1 MEVPNQS
8 GEVGVTEIIDFF
20 AKRKEKKCQTDKW
33 RNGISSAGI
42 AKTPSMPKTES
53 NAPTA
58 ELASFLTRKAT
69 RNWKK
74 RESNHEPI
82 AQIRLVL
89 S

>member
-1 MEVPNQS
+1 MPNRQVA
-8 GEVGVTEIIDFF
+8 EWYVVCWYCKNTVNAEN
-20 AKRKEKKCQTDKW
+20 RV
-33 RNGISSAGI
+33 
-42 AKTPSMPKTES
+42 

-58 ELASFLTRKAT
+58 ELASFLTRKTT

-89 S
+89 L